1 MEEVGKIYGWIGTH
15 GLWYGLTLIAITTLP
30 NPLSILWIG
39 FVTIGSIGSY
49 LERKKQNAE

>member
-15 GLWYGLTLIAITTLP
+15 GFWYGLTLIAITTLP

-49 LERKKQNAE
+49 FERKKQNGK